1 MKNIRRIYL
10 MVCAVSIILLFC
22 IIIGF
27 HRNVNVAYE
36 PEESV
41 KQMEYNVSLGETGAS
56 MQG

>member
-41 KQMEYNVSLGETGAS
+41 KQMEYNREFDS
-56 MQG
+56 